1 MHVGDGLLRGRGVA
15 VLKGSLASILAGC
28 CDGDE
33 GCRDGDMVHILTFSV
48 EWEVNL
54 HNLSVESK
62 YRLKVGLDDVAR
74 EVRDDDDFGMGV

>member
-1 MHVGDGLLRGRGVA
+1 
-15 VLKGSLASILAGC
+15 
-28 CDGDE
+28 
-33 GCRDGDMVHILTFSV
+33 MVHILTFSV

-62 YRLKVGLDDVAR
+62 DRLEVGLDDVAR